1 MGLNIFLNTNC
12 GRQEEPEILISRL
25 LLRMHRMYLA
35 SIRLE

>member
-1 MGLNIFLNTNC
+1 MGLNLFLNANYD
-12 GRQEEPEILISRL
+12 RQEEPEILISRL